1 MHYEFCMCTMS
12 RPVDQINVFL
22 PFMCLYKN
30 SVSSEEVDFR
40 GSREVAQLGFSSNT
54 PASIYWIH
62 CPKWLFLFVSSGQN
76 GQTDEQKDNTTVF
89 TRILDRLLDGYDN
102 RLRPGLGGTVLYNGF
117 LPTHNILRLELVGD
131 KRVMMSYLEIF
142 NNMVIACCKLPL
154 QLLIFGN
161 PLLSYLELMARDC
174 TTLEVYYWSFAN
186 TINWMI
192 ALQNT

>member
-89 TRILDRLLDGYDN
+89 TRILDSLLDGYDN

-117 LPTHNILRLELVGD
+117 SPTHIILKFREIEVMGDRWVVMSVLDLV
-131 KRVMMSYLEIF
+131 
-142 NNMVIACCKLPL
+142 NNMFIAWCC
-154 QLLIFGN
+154 QVF
-161 PLLSYLELMARDC
+161 S
-174 TTLEVYYWSFAN
+174 S
-186 TINWMI
+186 
-192 ALQNT
+192 